1 MMRDIMS
8 RVSSGR
14 LMTTLRYSSKMSTQR
29 EQDATEKYVLSSI
42 TACLLAFA
50 SLPSPCAPAPGLGS
64 VLLSSQAAGLLTALS
79 RIRVI
84 VLCVDAETSAGDHCS
99 FSTRRAASFRF
110 F

>member
-1 MMRDIMS
+1 MMRDIVS
-8 RVSSGR
+8 KVSSGR
-14 LMTTLRYSSKMSTQR
+14 LMTTLRYSSRISTQR
-29 EQDATEKYVLSSI
+29 EQDPTEKYVLSSM

-50 SLPSPCAPAPGLGS
+50 SLRYTFVPSPALLS
-64 VLLSSQAAGLLTALS
+64 VLLSSQAEGLLTALS

-84 VLCVDAETSAGDHCS
+84 VLCVDEVTSAGDHCS